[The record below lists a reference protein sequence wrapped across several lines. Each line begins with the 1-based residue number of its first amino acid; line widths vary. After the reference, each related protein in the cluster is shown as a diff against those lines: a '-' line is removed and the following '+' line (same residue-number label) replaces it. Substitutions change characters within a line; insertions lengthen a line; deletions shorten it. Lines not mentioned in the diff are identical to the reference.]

1 MRRTVVINLYGGPC
15 CGKSTVAAGLF
26 YELKCKGIECE
37 LTGEVAKDKV
47 WDDNPWVLRNQPYIF
62 GKQLH
67 RIWRLEDKVD
77 LIVCDSPILLSMIY
91 SQEDSQLFNDFIVEQ
106 YHKYNNI
113 NFVLE
118 RKFYNDGYEQN
129 GRNETIQEAIE
140 IDNRIEEVF
149 DKYDIDYIKVCEV
162 DSKNMVNKIL
172 NILKE
177 KKVII

>member
-91 SQEDSQLFNDFIVEQ
+91 SQEEKL
-106 YHKYNNI
+106 
-113 NFVLE
+113 
-118 RKFYNDGYEQN
+118 
-129 GRNETIQEAIE
+129 
-140 IDNRIEEVF
+140 
-149 DKYDIDYIKVCEV
+149 
-162 DSKNMVNKIL
+162 SKMY
-172 NILKE
+172 
-177 KKVII
+177 